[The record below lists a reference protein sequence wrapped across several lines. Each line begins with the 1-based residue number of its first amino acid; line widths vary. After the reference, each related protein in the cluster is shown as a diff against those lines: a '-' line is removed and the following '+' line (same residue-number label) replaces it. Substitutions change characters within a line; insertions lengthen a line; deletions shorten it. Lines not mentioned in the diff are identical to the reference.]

1 MKAKMSFCP
10 ICKKSVRVIIED
22 EISMQELKQ
31 FEDEVEKM
39 TLQVKYIPIE
49 EYNIQLFCKRKC
61 STCL

>member
-10 ICKKSVRVIIED
+10 ICKKAVRVIIED

-39 TLQVKYIPIE
+39 NLQVKYIPIE

>member
-1 MKAKMSFCP
+1 MKAKMSACP
-10 ICKKSVRVIIED
+10 ICKKAIRVIIED
-22 EISMQELKQ
+22 EISIQELKQ

-39 TLQVKYIPIE
+39 NLQVKYIPIE

>member
-1 MKAKMSFCP
+1 MKVKMSFCP
-10 ICKKSVRVIIED
+10 ICKKAVRVIIEN

-39 TLQVKYIPIE
+39 KLQVKYIPIE
-49 EYNIQLFCKRKC
+49 DYNIQLFCKRKC

>member
-10 ICKKSVRVIIED
+10 ICKKAVRVIIEN

-39 TLQVKYIPIE
+39 KLQVKYIPIE
-49 EYNIQLFCKRKC
+49 DYNIQLFCKRKC